1 MFFLSLVRIST
12 RDLEAYEAREP
23 DLRVLEHWHGAGV
36 VEEEGESVLGE
47 HHHVTV
53 QQGGQQLPR
62 PLRSAGEVI
71 RLPVNVN
78 MSVYLVV

>member
-23 DLRVLEHWHGAGV
+23 DLRVLEHWHGVGV
-36 VEEEGESVLGE
+36 VEDEGEGVLGE

-53 QQGGQQLPR
+53 
-62 PLRSAGEVI
+62 
-71 RLPVNVN
+71 
-78 MSVYLVV
+78 